1 MQRDL
6 IDSELY
12 EERYRFKERRS
23 NVRFFTVLLGILLVF
38 LGLRTYWTSNF
49 SGVGVDGASMN
60 KTLYNGEQLI
70 MRYSDGG
77 KDANYGDVIVVHVEH
92 YPEVREYNANRAEPY
107 KLKYLIK
114 RLIAK
119 EGDAVKCTDGQ
130 LYIRYKGKTEFT
142 KLNEPYAYYYSAA
155 AKEQYD
161 FATYEVG
168 KGEIFFLGD
177 NRCNSMDSRYR
188 EEQGSHLNGRLYK
201 QTDIYGIVPQWAID
215 NQRILEKIFF

>member
-23 NVRFFTVLLGILLVF
+23 NVRFFLTLLAIALLF
-38 LGLRTYWTSNF
+38 LGLRAYWTNTF

-60 KTLYNGEQLI
+60 KTLYSGDQLI

-77 KDANYGDVIVVHVEH
+77 KDADYGDVIVVHVEN
-92 YPEVREYNANRAEPY
+92 YPEIREYNQGKSENK

-130 LYIRYKGKTEFT
+130 IYIRYKGKTEFVE
-142 KLNEPYAYYYSAA
+142 LYEPYAYYYSKT
-155 AKEQYD
+155 AKANYD
-161 FATYEVG
+161 FGVYEVG
-168 KGEIFFLGD
+168 EGEVFFLGD
-177 NRCNSMDSRYR
+177 NRCNSMDSRYN
-188 EEQGSHLNGRLYK
+188 EEKGSHLDGRLYK
-201 QTDIYGIVPQWAID
+201 QADIFGIVPQWAID